1 MAVSVISL
9 AELLL
14 PKSAQQIVNDSLAF
28 IANPPDPS
36 LISVRTANWRTGGPY
51 RTLLYRQGIEAAL
64 LYQILAGFAGSAFL
78 RYATGRWLDWLG
90 QDYFDEP
97 RQGASFAEAII
108 TITVPAGAGP
118 VGPVPIKVSTTDG
131 KSYTSVVAI
140 TLPAGPASTLA
151 TVRADKAGSAYN
163 VGSGNI
169 SQLVSPNILGITIT
183 NAANA
188 TGGYD
193 EETDQRYATRL
204 MAKWGVLST
213 GSTASAYTYWALT
226 ASQEVQK
233 VSVLANSIHGVFG
246 NQNVTVVVSGL
257 DGPVSANALVAVYT
271 YTVPKVPLDIELY
284 VDGVV
289 VYPVTVTGAVQ
300 VYSPYLSVAS
310 AGIANSLKQFQ
321 YRVPIGGYA
330 SSPVPVSEFTRAV
343 FYDPSQV
350 FDVVL
355 ATPAAPVALGYND
368 LLVPTS
374 TIIPTAAP

>member
-51 RTLLYRQGIEAAL
+51 RTLLYRQGIEASL

-97 RQGASFAEAII
+97 RQGASFAE
-108 TITVPAGAGP
+108 TIMTINVPAGAGP
-118 VGPVPIKVSTTDG
+118 VGPVPIKASTTDG
-131 KSYTSVVAI
+131 KTYTSVVAI

-151 TVRADKAGSAYN
+151 LVRADKAGSAYN
-163 VGSGNI
+163 VGAGNI
-169 SQLVSPNILGITIT
+169 SQLVSPNILGITVT
-183 NAANA
+183 NAADA
-188 TGGYD
+188 TGGFD
-193 EETDQRYATRL
+193 EESDQRYATRL
-204 MAKWGVLST
+204 MAKWGVLAT
-213 GSTASAYTYWALT
+213 GSPANAYIYWALT

-233 VSVLANSIHGVFG
+233 VSVLPNSIHGVFG

-257 DGPVSANALVAVYT
+257 EGPVSADALVAVYNFT
-271 YTVPKVPLDIELY
+271 APKIPLDVELY

-289 VYPVTVTGAVQ
+289 VFPVTVTGAVQ
-300 VYSPYLSVAS
+300 VYSPYLSVAP

-321 YRVPIGGYA
+321 YRIPIGGYQQ
-330 SSPVPVSEFTRAV
+330 SPVPVSEFTRAV
-343 FYDPSQV
+343 FYDPTQV

-355 ATPAAPVALGYND
+355 ATPAAPVALTYNQ

-374 TIIPTAAP
+374 TIVPTVA